1 MGLIRRAS
9 REPKR
14 THPKE
19 THQMPETMTTTAS
32 AVRWAPATA
41 TRRLDVPGVGVVDI
55 RVRDRDRVQPFLLL
69 HGGAGPASVAGFGDL
84 LAARKHA
91 RVITPI
97 HPGFDGTPRPDTL
110 ASIAGL
116 AGLYAALLDELDV
129 WDVTVIGNS
138 IGGWIAAELA
148 LLGSPRVSGAILVN
162 AVGIAVEGHPVTDIA
177 GLSPQEVMAL
187 SFHDPGRFAPDSDTP
202 GPTPDMVQANM
213 AALAAYGGR
222 SMTDPTLLGRLG
234 DLDLPVQVIWGE
246 ADRIVI
252 PDYGRAYA
260 KAMPMASFTLMPRAG
275 HLPQVEAPEELLGL
289 IWDLGQDQ
297 PPR

>member
-1 MGLIRRAS
+1 
-9 REPKR
+9 
-14 THPKE
+14 
-19 THQMPETMTTTAS
+19 MTTTDS

-41 TRRLDVPGVGVVDI
+41 THRLDMPGVGGVDV

-91 RVITPI
+91 RVIMPN

-116 AGLYAALLDELDV
+116 AGLYAALLDRLDV

-148 LLGSPRVSGAILVN
+148 LLDSPRVSGAVLID
-162 AVGIAVEGHPVTDIA
+162 AVGIEVEGHPVTDIS
-177 GLSPQEVMAL
+177 GLSPQEVVAL
-187 SFHDPGRFAPDSDTP
+187 SFHNPGRFAPDQGTS
-202 GPTPDMVQANM
+202 GPTPEMVQANM
-213 AALAAYGGR
+213 ATLAAYAVR

-234 DLDLPVQVIWGE
+234 ELDLPVQVIWGE
-246 ADRIVI
+246 ADRIVT

-260 KAMPMASFTLMPRAG
+260 KAMPMATFALMPGAG

-289 IWDLGQDQ
+289 LWDLGHA
-297 PPR
+297 

>member
-1 MGLIRRAS
+1 
-9 REPKR
+9 
-14 THPKE
+14 
-19 THQMPETMTTTAS
+19 MTTTAS
-32 AVRWAPATA
+32 AIRWAPATA
-41 TRRLDVPGVGVVDI
+41 TQRLDVSGIGQVDVT
-55 RVRDRDRVQPFLLL
+55 VRERDRVQPFLLL

-91 RVITPI
+91 RVIMPN

-116 AGLYAALLDELDV
+116 ARLYAVLLDRLDV

-148 LLGSPRVSGAILVN
+148 LLDSPRVSGAILID
-162 AVGIAVEGHPVTDIA
+162 AVGIDVEGHPVTDVS
-177 GLSPQEVMAL
+177 GLSQREIMAL
-187 SFHDPGRFAPDSDTP
+187 SFHNPGRFAPDPGTQ
-202 GPTPDMVQANM
+202 GPTPEMIQANM

-222 SMTDPTLLGRLG
+222 TMTDPALLGRLG
-234 DLDLPVQVIWGE
+234 QLDLPVQVIWGE
-246 ADRIVI
+246 ADRIVT

-260 KAMPMASFTLMPRAG
+260 KAMPMASFTLMPGAG

-289 IWDLGQDQ
+289 IWDLG
-297 PPR
+297 RA